1 MTKLEQLS
9 ELLVSEISQFEKT
22 VQRLE
27 KIQKEQIGIDSSK
40 LENALQQQREE
51 IEKTL
56 DSHKNEMSS
65 LTEELKNAKA
75 YPVWAICIFIGSI
88 LLNGILVYVFT
99 QKLFIG
105 E

>member
-51 IEKTL
+51 IEKAL
-56 DSHKNEMSS
+56 ASHNNEMSS

-75 YPVWAICIFIGSI
+75 YPAWALI
-88 LLNGILVYVFT
+88 LFCSSLIVNGILIYILIT
-99 QKLFIG
+99 
-105 E
+105 